1 MNTSKMKNIVVLKNL
16 PSNIVDE
23 AIVFLKTNQKI
34 LKTEVVDNKNN
45 SRNLDNRNTK
55 DYIINEAEMVIANYV
70 STLENN
76 KKNKQN
82 KELEIKYKKLQKIT
96 ILFGILMSMS
106 MFLNIIIQ

>member
-34 LKTEVVDNKNN
+34 LKTEVVDNKSN